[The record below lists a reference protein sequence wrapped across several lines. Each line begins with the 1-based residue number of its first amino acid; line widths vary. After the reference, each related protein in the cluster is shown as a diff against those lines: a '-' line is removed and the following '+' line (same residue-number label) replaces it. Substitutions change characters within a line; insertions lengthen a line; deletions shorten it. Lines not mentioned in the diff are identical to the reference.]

1 MSEDKNTYQ
10 AALLFNR
17 LTKRY
22 KHLKKWA
29 KRTNVTC
36 FRVYDRD
43 IPEIP
48 LAIDIFEAETD
59 MPGENGELY
68 AQIALYERPY
78 EKDEAEEDRWLSC
91 MAQAVSDALKVPDYN
106 IVTKVRKHQKGD
118 AQYGRLDERSLRFV
132 VREQGQRFIV
142 NLSDYLDTGLFFDHR
157 PLRLQVRNES
167 AKKHVLNLFCYT
179 GAFSV
184 YASSGKASSVDSV
197 DLSATYLKWA
207 EENMKLNG
215 HTDNTRYRFFNS
227 DVLSWLYET
236 KKSLLEA
243 KAPSEDPASR
253 LNPAAHKYDIIV
265 LDPPTFSNSKKTENT
280 LDINRDWPEFV
291 NLCCTLLNE
300 GGILYFST
308 NSRRLQ
314 FDASKLMAGWSAQDI
329 SDTTIPEDFRN
340 VKIHRCWKISKITNL
355 S

>member
-1 MSEDKNTYQ
+1 MTEDKNAYQ
-10 AALLFNR
+10 ADLLFNR

-48 LAIDIFEAETD
+48 LAIDVFEAETD
-59 MPGENGELY
+59 MPGEPGELY

-78 EKDEAEEDRWLSC
+78 EKDEAEEERWLSC
-91 MAQAVSDALKVPDYN
+91 MSHAVSDALKVPDYN

-118 AQYGRLDERSLRFV
+118 AQYGKMDERRLRFV
-132 VREQGQRFIV
+132 VKELGQRFIV

-157 PLRLQVRNES
+157 PLRLQVRTDA
-167 AKKHVLNLFCYT
+167 AKKDVLNLFCYT

-184 YASSGKASSVDSV
+184 YAATGRAHSVDSV

-207 EENMKLNG
+207 EDNMKLNG
-215 HTDNTRYRFFNS
+215 HTDAARYHFYNA
-227 DVLSWLYET
+227 DVLTWLYET
-236 KKSLLEA
+236 KKALLEGKTLSDA
-243 KAPSEDPASR
+243 DGLKAHE
-253 LNPAAHKYDIIV
+253 AHKYDIIV

-291 NLCCTLLNE
+291 NLCCTLLND
-300 GGILYFST
+300 GGVLYFST

-314 FDASKLMAGWSAQDI
+314 FDADKLMPGYKAEDI
-329 SDTTIPEDFRN
+329 TEKTIPEDFRN
-340 VKIHRCWKISKITNL
+340 AKIHRCWKICSCR
-355 S
+355 

>member
-1 MSEDKNTYQ
+1 MPEDKNAYQ
-10 AALLFNR
+10 ADLLFNR

-48 LAIDIFEAETD
+48 LAIDIFESETD
-59 MPGENGELY
+59 MPGEPGELY
-68 AQIALYERPY
+68 AQVALYERPY
-78 EKDEAEEDRWLSC
+78 EKDEAEEDRWLNC
-91 MAQAVSDALKVPDYN
+91 MKQAVSDALKVPDYN

-118 AQYGRLDERSLRFV
+118 AQYGKMDERSMRFV
-132 VREQGQRFIV
+132 VREQGQRFMV

-157 PLRLQVRNES
+157 PLRLQVRNEA

-184 YASSGKASSVDSV
+184 YAASGRAAGVDSV

-215 HTDNTRYRFFNS
+215 HTDAARYRFINA

-236 KKSLLEA
+236 KKALLEA
-243 KAPSEDPASR
+243 RPLSEAEAGKQA
-253 LNPAAHKYDIIV
+253 PAAHKYDIIV

-291 NLCCTLLNE
+291 NLCCTLLNN
-300 GGILYFST
+300 GGVLYFST

-314 FDASKLMAGWSAQDI
+314 FDADKLMTGWSAEDI
-329 SDTTIPEDFRN
+329 SDATIPEDFRN
-340 VKIHRCWKISKITNL
+340 AKIHRCWKITHSN
-355 S
+355 

>member
-1 MSEDKNTYQ
+1 MAEDKNKYQ
-10 AALLFNR
+10 ADLLFNR

-22 KHLKKWA
+22 KHLRKWA

-36 FRVYDRD
+36 FRIYDRD

-59 MPGENGELY
+59 MPGESGELY

-78 EKDEAEEDRWLSC
+78 EKDEAEENRWLSF
-91 MAQAVSDALKVPDYN
+91 MKTAVSDALKVPDYN

-118 AQYGRLDERSLRFV
+118 AQYGKMDERSLRFA
-132 VREQGQRFIV
+132 VREQGQRFII

-157 PLRLQVRNES
+157 PLRFSVRQEA

-184 YASSGKASSVDSV
+184 YAASGRAASVDSV

-215 HTDNTRYRFFNS
+215 HTDAARYRFFNA

-236 KKSLLEA
+236 KKAILDGKEG
-243 KAPSEDPASR
+243 
-253 LNPAAHKYDIIV
+253 AHKYDIIV

-291 NLCCTLLNE
+291 NLCCTLLTDC
-300 GGILYFST
+300 GVLYFST

-314 FDASKLMAGWSAQDI
+314 FDEAKLMAGYCAEDI
-329 SDTTIPEDFRN
+329 SEKTIPEDFRN
-340 VKIHRCWKISKITNL
+340 AKIHRCWKISH
-355 S
+355 SF

>member
-1 MSEDKNTYQ
+1 MAEDRNAYQ
-10 AALLFNR
+10 ADLLFNR

-59 MPGENGELY
+59 MPGEPGELY

-118 AQYGRLDERSLRFV
+118 SQYGKMDERSLKVV

-157 PLRLQVRNES
+157 PLRLQVRTDS

-184 YASSGKASSVDSV
+184 YAASGRAASVDSV

-215 HTDNTRYRFFNS
+215 HTDDSRYRFFNA
-227 DVLSWLYET
+227 DVLTWLYDT
-236 KKSLLEA
+236 KKALLEGR
-243 KAPSEDPASR
+243 DGT
-253 LNPAAHKYDIIV
+253 HKYDIIV

-291 NLCCTLLNE
+291 NLCCTLLSNS
-300 GGILYFST
+300 GVLYFST

-314 FDASKLMAGWSAQDI
+314 FDADKLMSGYKAEDI
-329 SDTTIPEDFRN
+329 SENTIPEDFRN
-340 VKIHRCWKISKITNL
+340 AKIHRCWKISHSL
-355 S
+355 